1 MDKYLLCNQVKSYER
16 AYMSFMS
23 IEKFPP
29 YSLHSVRTQLDDA
42 RAKGFG
48 TPASVHYSPQTNEH
62 ILTVSSDLTM
72 PEYLIFHEFTHILD
86 VEEYAKADKW
96 KYASLSGFMEYHA
109 SQVELLK
116 LTGALNITQPKEF
129 TMRTMVTTFA
139 NTETVQQY
147 VNAKYQL
154 AHELFSRSDFPA
166 DFEALKVG
174 LGVLYNYWGLRSV
187 CEIHAPDFVEKRD
200 NDIFTTHIPSDLFC
214 DTDGLMHG
222 WLNNT
227 EVIKSMNNYLEIMLT
242 LAKNSGLA

>member
-1 MDKYLLCNQVKSYER
+1 MEKYLLCNQVKSSER

-42 RAKGFG
+42 RSKGFG
-48 TPASVHYSPQTNEH
+48 TPASVHYNPQTNEH
-62 ILTVSSDLTM
+62 ILTVSSDLIMT
-72 PEYLIFHEFTHILD
+72 EYLIFHEFTHILD

-139 NTETVQQY
+139 NTS
-147 VNAKYQL
+147 A
-154 AHELFSRSDFPA
+154 
-166 DFEALKVG
+166 
-174 LGVLYNYWGLRSV
+174 
-187 CEIHAPDFVEKRD
+187 
-200 NDIFTTHIPSDLFC
+200 
-214 DTDGLMHG
+214 
-222 WLNNT
+222 
-227 EVIKSMNNYLEIMLT
+227 
-242 LAKNSGLA
+242 